1 MSGHEKVVVSEGPL
15 DCFSIE
21 TTGKAKIGWELRDI
35 PARKGQM
42 AANFL
47 VPSSGPQE
55 NMLMASENE

>member
-1 MSGHEKVVVSEGPL
+1 MSGHENVVVSEGPL

-21 TTGKAKIGWELRDI
+21 TTGKTIILFRWELRDI

-42 AANFL
+42 VANFL

-55 NMLMASENE
+55 NVDGI

>member
-1 MSGHEKVVVSEGPL
+1 MKRWSSQKGLLIVFPSKPPERPI
-15 DCFSIE
+15 FR
-21 TTGKAKIGWELRDI
+21 WELRDI